1 MRIQYDKSE
10 PDNATGFLFTD
21 DERDELE
28 SFQEWLNDCGMQFKK
43 MKLKL
48 GAEKVMCLIV
58 DTPQQTPTPVVE
70 KVVETPKPKEEVKI
84 QPVVHKVEEDDD
96 DEPPVQIQPPEDD
109 SEEEIQFTK
118 KKDKK
123 DKKKH

>member
-21 DERDELE
+21 DERDELD
-28 SFQEWLNDCGMQFKK
+28 SFQEWLADCGMQFKK

-48 GAEKVMCLIV
+48 GTEKVMCLIV
-58 DTPQQTPTPVVE
+58 DTPQP
-70 KVVETPKPKEEVKI
+70 KVVEAPKPKEEPKI
-84 QPVVHKVEEDDD
+84 QPVVHKVEEHDEEE
-96 DEPPVQIQPPEDD
+96 DEPPVQIQPPEED

-123 DKKKH
+123 KKH